1 MNFNLFLIGSDFF
14 FDLIAL
20 KTFFPQVQYN
30 QSCLICGYCF

>member
-1 MNFNLFLIGSDFF
+1 MNFNLFLIGSDLF